1 MNVTKGITICAL
13 VVELICS
20 FTEVARSQQ
29 ASPVQPPAQVMI
41 TESSQ
46 DSAPGPPESD
56 VAKANNPIAPMNAI
70 YFQNYYAPTL
80 YGVPGPNN
88 LLDIRS
94 ILISG
99 RQIIRATLPIL
110 GSDFGNGD
118 QVSGLGDFNV
128 FDAFRVSRE
137 KSRNVLAVGPLVVA
151 PTATNRF
158 LGQGKWQAGL
168 AGVGV
173 HSLSEGSLL
182 IGILTWQHAFAGE
195 HSRPVAQ
202 DVTFQPI
209 ATLSVGRGYYVRS
222 SGTWSFDISDH
233 KNLIPVG
240 IGFGKVFKSG
250 NVIVNAFV
258 EPQFT
263 VYHDGTALPS
273 IQLYSGLYFL
283 FQKKTD

>member
-1 MNVTKGITICAL
+1 MDVTKVITICAL
-13 VVELICS
+13 VVELTCS
-20 FTEVARSQQ
+20 FPGVSRGQQ
-29 ASPVQPPAQVMI
+29 ASPVQPPAPGMI

-46 DSAPGPPESD
+46 DSAAGPPESD
-56 VAKANNPIAPMNAI
+56 VAKANNPLSPMNAI
-70 YFQNYYAPTL
+70 YFQNYYAPTV
-80 YGVPGPNN
+80 YGVRGPDN

-94 ILISG
+94 IFISG

-110 GSDFGNGD
+110 SSDVCNGD
-118 QVSGLGDFNV
+118 QVSGLGDFTI
-128 FDAFRVSRE
+128 FDAFRVSSE

-173 HSLSEGSLL
+173 RSLSEGSLL

-195 HSRPVAQ
+195 HSRPDAQ
-202 DVTFQPI
+202 VVTFQPI
-209 ATLSVGRGYYVRS
+209 TTLSVGRGYYVRS
-222 SGTWSFDISDH
+222 SGIWSFDISDH

-250 NVIVNAFV
+250 NVIVNAFI

-263 VYHDGTALPS
+263 VYHYGTALPS
-273 IQLYSGLYFL
+273 IQLYTGLHFL
-283 FQKKTD
+283 FRKKTD